1 MYKNL
6 IELFKENEGKGAV
19 GAFNLH
25 CFEMLPAMIQA
36 AEELNVPIIIQTS
49 LGTAEY
55 IGFEPLIAAVK
66 ALAEKSS
73 VNVAL
78 HMDHCKSVEAL
89 KKAIDLGYSSVMYD
103 GSALPI
109 EENIKNTQEV
119 VEYAHAHGV
128 SVEGEIGSIG
138 GAEEGVVVEK
148 DAAMYTKPEDAL
160 HYVNETHVDALAVSI
175 GTTHGQFKSK
185 AKINYE
191 LLTELKAKLGPVGLV
206 LHGGTGVSDEDM
218 KRCVREGMKKI
229 NVGTELN
236 KSYIEVVN
244 TTFPDATPLTSLR
257 NLLGPANEKIK
268 EVFKGKKIMIISD
281 DQVYPLYGDDLTLNL
296 EKDFKVNHVVVPHGE
311 KSKRFD
317 MLPTLYKACLDFKLT
332 RTDLIIALGGGVI
345 GDMAGFV
352 ASSYLR
358 GVKLVQIPTSLL
370 AQVDSSVG
378 GKVAVDLP
386 EGKNLVGAFYHPS
399 MVLIDPCTLKTLDPH
414 FISDGMGEVIKYG
427 CIKDKKLFDQLNS
440 YQNFEE
446 LYEFIDEIIY
456 NCVNIKREVVE
467 KDQFDF
473 GDRLLLNFG
482 HTYAHAIEQYY
493 HYEKYSHGEAVG
505 IGMYQITKL
514 AESLDLTKTGSSTQ
528 IKEILQKYNL
538 PYECQV
544 ETKNLIQAIS
554 LDKKNIN
561 NSLSVVLLKEI
572 GNSYVY
578 QTNQEFLLKKE
589 RV

>member
-78 HMDHCKSVEAL
+78 HMDHCKSIEAL

-119 VEYAHAHGV
+119 VAYAHAHGV

-175 GTTHGQFKSK
+175 GTTHGQ
-185 AKINYE
+185 
-191 LLTELKAKLGPVGLV
+191 LGPVGLV

-236 KSYIEVVN
+236 KNYIEVVSK
-244 TTFPDATPLTSLR
+244 TFTADDVTPLTSLR
-257 NLLGPANEKIK
+257 NLLGPANE
-268 EVFKGKKIMIISD
+268 
-281 DQVYPLYGDDLTLNL
+281 
-296 EKDFKVNHVVVPHGE
+296 
-311 KSKRFD
+311 R
-317 MLPTLYKACLDFKLT
+317 
-332 RTDLIIALGGGVI
+332 
-345 GDMAGFV
+345 
-352 ASSYLR
+352 
-358 GVKLVQIPTSLL
+358 
-370 AQVDSSVG
+370 
-378 GKVAVDLP
+378 
-386 EGKNLVGAFYHPS
+386 
-399 MVLIDPCTLKTLDPH
+399 
-414 FISDGMGEVIKYG
+414 
-427 CIKDKKLFDQLNS
+427 
-440 YQNFEE
+440 
-446 LYEFIDEIIY
+446 
-456 NCVNIKREVVE
+456 
-467 KDQFDF
+467 
-473 GDRLLLNFG
+473 
-482 HTYAHAIEQYY
+482 
-493 HYEKYSHGEAVG
+493 
-505 IGMYQITKL
+505 
-514 AESLDLTKTGSSTQ
+514 
-528 IKEILQKYNL
+528 IKEIVIDK
-538 PYECQV
+538 
-544 ETKNLIQAIS
+544 AS
-554 LDKKNIN
+554 LFK
-561 NSLSVVLLKEI
+561 L
-572 GNSYVY
+572 
-578 QTNQEFLLKKE
+578 
-589 RV
+589 

>member
-49 LGTAEY
+49 PGPAAPPGPAPPIAAVKALTGTAEY

-236 KSYIEVVN
+236 KNYIEVVSK
-244 TTFPDATPLTSLR
+244 TFTADDVTPLTSLR
-257 NLLGPANEKIK
+257 NLVGPANE
-268 EVFKGKKIMIISD
+268 
-281 DQVYPLYGDDLTLNL
+281 
-296 EKDFKVNHVVVPHGE
+296 
-311 KSKRFD
+311 R
-317 MLPTLYKACLDFKLT
+317 
-332 RTDLIIALGGGVI
+332 
-345 GDMAGFV
+345 
-352 ASSYLR
+352 
-358 GVKLVQIPTSLL
+358 
-370 AQVDSSVG
+370 
-378 GKVAVDLP
+378 
-386 EGKNLVGAFYHPS
+386 
-399 MVLIDPCTLKTLDPH
+399 
-414 FISDGMGEVIKYG
+414 
-427 CIKDKKLFDQLNS
+427 
-440 YQNFEE
+440 
-446 LYEFIDEIIY
+446 
-456 NCVNIKREVVE
+456 
-467 KDQFDF
+467 
-473 GDRLLLNFG
+473 
-482 HTYAHAIEQYY
+482 
-493 HYEKYSHGEAVG
+493 
-505 IGMYQITKL
+505 
-514 AESLDLTKTGSSTQ
+514 
-528 IKEILQKYNL
+528 IKEIVIDK
-538 PYECQV
+538 
-544 ETKNLIQAIS
+544 AS
-554 LDKKNIN
+554 LFK
-561 NSLSVVLLKEI
+561 L
-572 GNSYVY
+572 
-578 QTNQEFLLKKE
+578 
-589 RV
+589 

>member
-78 HMDHCKSVEAL
+78 HMDHCKSIEAL

-119 VEYAHAHGV
+119 VAYAHAHGV

-185 AKINYE
+185 AKINY
-191 LLTELKAKLGPVGLV
+191 KLGPVGLV

-229 NVGTELN
+229 NVGTEL
-236 KSYIEVVN
+236 
-244 TTFPDATPLTSLR
+244 
-257 NLLGPANEKIK
+257 IK
-268 EVFKGKKIMIISD
+268 TI
-281 DQVYPLYGDDLTLNL
+281 L
-296 EKDFKVNHVVVPHGE
+296 
-311 KSKRFD
+311 
-317 MLPTLYKACLDFKLT
+317 KLS
-332 RTDLIIALGGGVI
+332 AKH
-345 GDMAGFV
+345 
-352 ASSYLR
+352 S
-358 GVKLVQIPTSLL
+358 
-370 AQVDSSVG
+370 
-378 GKVAVDLP
+378 
-386 EGKNLVGAFYHPS
+386 
-399 MVLIDPCTLKTLDPH
+399 
-414 FISDGMGEVIKYG
+414 
-427 CIKDKKLFDQLNS
+427 QL
-440 YQNFEE
+440 
-446 LYEFIDEIIY
+446 
-456 NCVNIKREVVE
+456 
-467 KDQFDF
+467 
-473 GDRLLLNFG
+473 
-482 HTYAHAIEQYY
+482 
-493 HYEKYSHGEAVG
+493 
-505 IGMYQITKL
+505 MM
-514 AESLDLTKTGSSTQ
+514 
-528 IKEILQKYNL
+528 
-538 PYECQV
+538 
-544 ETKNLIQAIS
+544 
-554 LDKKNIN
+554 
-561 NSLSVVLLKEI
+561 
-572 GNSYVY
+572 
-578 QTNQEFLLKKE
+578 
-589 RV
+589 

>member
-78 HMDHCKSVEAL
+78 HMDHCKSIEAL

-119 VEYAHAHGV
+119 VAYAHAHGV

-175 GTTHGQFKSK
+175 GTTHG
-185 AKINYE
+185 
-191 LLTELKAKLGPVGLV
+191 

-236 KSYIEVVN
+236 KNYIEVVSK
-244 TTFPDATPLTSLR
+244 TFTADDVTPLTSLR
-257 NLLGPANEKIK
+257 NLLGPANE
-268 EVFKGKKIMIISD
+268 
-281 DQVYPLYGDDLTLNL
+281 
-296 EKDFKVNHVVVPHGE
+296 
-311 KSKRFD
+311 R
-317 MLPTLYKACLDFKLT
+317 
-332 RTDLIIALGGGVI
+332 
-345 GDMAGFV
+345 
-352 ASSYLR
+352 
-358 GVKLVQIPTSLL
+358 
-370 AQVDSSVG
+370 
-378 GKVAVDLP
+378 
-386 EGKNLVGAFYHPS
+386 
-399 MVLIDPCTLKTLDPH
+399 
-414 FISDGMGEVIKYG
+414 
-427 CIKDKKLFDQLNS
+427 
-440 YQNFEE
+440 
-446 LYEFIDEIIY
+446 
-456 NCVNIKREVVE
+456 
-467 KDQFDF
+467 
-473 GDRLLLNFG
+473 
-482 HTYAHAIEQYY
+482 
-493 HYEKYSHGEAVG
+493 
-505 IGMYQITKL
+505 
-514 AESLDLTKTGSSTQ
+514 
-528 IKEILQKYNL
+528 IKEIVIDK
-538 PYECQV
+538 
-544 ETKNLIQAIS
+544 AS
-554 LDKKNIN
+554 LFK
-561 NSLSVVLLKEI
+561 L
-572 GNSYVY
+572 
-578 QTNQEFLLKKE
+578 
-589 RV
+589 

>member
-175 GTTHGQFKSK
+175 GTTHGQ
-185 AKINYE
+185 I
-191 LLTELKAKLGPVGLV
+191 
-206 LHGGTGVSDEDM
+206 
-218 KRCVREGMKKI
+218 
-229 NVGTELN
+229 
-236 KSYIEVVN
+236 
-244 TTFPDATPLTSLR
+244 
-257 NLLGPANEKIK
+257 
-268 EVFKGKKIMIISD
+268 
-281 DQVYPLYGDDLTLNL
+281 
-296 EKDFKVNHVVVPHGE
+296 
-311 KSKRFD
+311 
-317 MLPTLYKACLDFKLT
+317 
-332 RTDLIIALGGGVI
+332 
-345 GDMAGFV
+345 
-352 ASSYLR
+352 
-358 GVKLVQIPTSLL
+358 
-370 AQVDSSVG
+370 
-378 GKVAVDLP
+378 
-386 EGKNLVGAFYHPS
+386 
-399 MVLIDPCTLKTLDPH
+399 
-414 FISDGMGEVIKYG
+414 
-427 CIKDKKLFDQLNS
+427 
-440 YQNFEE
+440 
-446 LYEFIDEIIY
+446 
-456 NCVNIKREVVE
+456 
-467 KDQFDF
+467 
-473 GDRLLLNFG
+473 
-482 HTYAHAIEQYY
+482 
-493 HYEKYSHGEAVG
+493 
-505 IGMYQITKL
+505 
-514 AESLDLTKTGSSTQ
+514 
-528 IKEILQKYNL
+528 
-538 PYECQV
+538 
-544 ETKNLIQAIS
+544 
-554 LDKKNIN
+554 
-561 NSLSVVLLKEI
+561 
-572 GNSYVY
+572 
-578 QTNQEFLLKKE
+578 
-589 RV
+589 